1 MKIVS
6 FALLSLATAVDAR
19 LGLRGSPSDNIIVL
33 EDMMTGRS
41 NGKNKFF
48 SDHRIGS
55 EMFSSL
61 VVTM

>member
-19 LGLRGSPSDNIIVL
+19 LSARESPSGDIMLQDIT
-33 EDMMTGRS
+33 DRS
-41 NGKNKFF
+41 NGKHKFF
-48 SDHRIGS
+48 SDVLIGR
-55 EMFSSL
+55 EMFFLL